1 MMEPKRKR
9 SICLYLLGFLSL
21 NLLSATHARTA
32 PSSEGVQNT
41 VAALEV
47 LHPAVD
53 PDDWPLHG
61 RTYAEDRHS
70 PLEQINKE
78 NVKDLGLAWSYA
90 TGTKRGMEATPIV
103 SDGVLYAT
111 GSWSIVYALEAATGQ
126 ELWRFDPQ
134 VPKNKGRDACCDVV
148 NRGVALSA
156 GRVFVGTIDGRLIAL
171 NAKTGRPIWEVAT
184 TDPSRPYTITG
195 APRVIG
201 DRVLIGNGGADLGVR
216 GYVSAYNTNTGELE
230 WRFYTVPASK
240 NGPHEHPELEEA
252 AKTWPG
258 NALWESGL
266 GGTVWDS
273 MAYDPELDLLYVGT
287 GNASIYHRESRSPGG
302 GDNLYLSSI
311 LALRPQTGELVWHYQ
326 TTPGDQWDYTA
337 TQQMILVDRE
347 WKGQKRKLLFQAP
360 KNGFFYVLDRETGEL
375 LSAEKYAHVSWAS
388 HIDMATGRPVEREEA
403 NWTDK
408 EAVVA
413 PHVFGAHSWHP
424 MSFDDE
430 RGLVYMPN
438 LALFYY
444 FSPKKDFQYQNGLYQ
459 TGEDFAAMNDLGEE
473 VEVLQNSVC
482 SPSRLVAWNPES
494 QSAAWEVRHD
504 SPVGAGVLSTRGGL
518 VFQGSSTGEFTAYD
532 SDTGE
537 KLWSDRAPV
546 GIMAAPVSY
555 RIGEDQYIAVVA
567 GVGGAGGMNFAP
579 KIDYVNAGQILAWKL
594 KGKASMPEVQK
605 REPGQVQARK
615 VEASP
620 DLVDIGRGL
629 YGEHCVRCHG
639 PGAVSSGLLPDL
651 RYSSQ
656 DVYDNWNG
664 IVLGG
669 MRGMD
674 GMASFAD
681 ALTLTESNAIRAYVS
696 SRAHREPNVLDWV
709 LQKVADSSICVP
721 AEWATD

>member
-1 MMEPKRKR
+1 MELKSKR
-9 SICLYLLGFLSL
+9 STCLWLVLLLLNVLSL
-21 NLLSATHARTA
+21 AHAQTTSPTRGTGAEEAHTGNAA
-32 PSSEGVQNT
+32 PSIR
-41 VAALEV
+41 
-47 LHPAVD
+47 
-53 PDDWPLHG
+53 PDEWPLHG

-70 PLEQINKE
+70 PLAQINKA
-78 NVKDLGLAWSYA
+78 NVEDLSLAWNYA
-90 TGTKRGMEATPIV
+90 TGTRRGMEATPIV
-103 SDGVLYAT
+103 VDGVLYAT
-111 GSWSIVYALEAATGQ
+111 GSWSIVYALDAATG
-126 ELWRFDPQ
+126 EEIWRFDPK

-148 NRGVALSA
+148 NRGVALSK

-171 NAKTGRPIWEVAT
+171 DAKTGNPIWDVAT
-184 TDPSRPYTITG
+184 TDASRPYTITG

-216 GYVSAYNTNTGELE
+216 GYVSAYNAATGNLE

-240 NGPHEHPELEEA
+240 DGPHEHPGLEEA
-252 AKTWPG
+252 ARTWPA

-273 MAYDPELDLLYVGT
+273 MAYDPELDLLYIGT

-347 WKGQKRKLLFQAP
+347 WKGQPRKLLLQAP

-388 HIDMATGRPVEREEA
+388 HVDMETGRPVEREEA
-403 NWTDK
+403 DWNDK

-424 MSFDDE
+424 MSFDED
-430 RGLVYMPN
+430 RGLVFMPN

-444 FSPKKDFQYQNGLYQ
+444 FSPKKDFKFQNGMYQ
-459 TGEDFAAMNDLGEE
+459 TGEDFAEMNDVGEE
-473 VEVLQNSVC
+473 IEVLQTSVC
-482 SPSRLVAWNPES
+482 SPSRLVAWNPAT

-504 SPVGAGVLSTRGGL
+504 SPVAAGVLSTAGGL
-518 VFQGSSTGEFTAYD
+518 VFQGSSTGEFSAYD

-555 RIGEDQYIAVVA
+555 QIGDDQYIAVVA
-567 GVGGAGGMNFAP
+567 GIGGAGGMNFAP
-579 KIDYVNAGQILAWKL
+579 KIDYVNAGQVLAWKL
-594 KGKASMPEVQK
+594 GGKASMPEREK
-605 REPGQVQARK
+605 RIPGQVQARK
-615 VEASP
+615 VEATQ
-620 DLVDIGRGL
+620 DVIDMGRGL
-629 YGEHCVRCHG
+629 YGENCVRCHG

-669 MRGMD
+669 MRGMN

-696 SRAHREPNVLDWV
+696 SRAHREPTVIDWM
-709 LQKVADSSICVP
+709 LKQVADSSLCLP